1 MLLSMLRIIPLVMS
15 EYSQAILSTL
25 KHLTAEPGV
34 YRMLDAHGDVIY
46 VGKATNLKKRVRSY
60 FTLKHQSTKTQAL
73 VAQIDAIEITVTR
86 SEKEALLL
94 ECTLIKE
101 LRPKYNILMR
111 DDKSFPYIYVQQDHP
126 YPKMKTVR
134 LKQSPEK
141 GYYFGPYPSAGN
153 VHATIHLLQ
162 TIFKLRNCH
171 DKDFSNRT
179 RPCLQYQ
186 IKRCSGPCVNLISKE
201 NYQASVQEAVRF
213 LQGKEQAIFAHF
225 QQEMN
230 QAVEELRY
238 EDAAIW
244 RDKIKNL
251 RMVQEQQAMIS
262 VQGELDVIEIT
273 VERGMAAVIRVCIR
287 DGKVMA
293 SETFFPKIP
302 NRDWYDSDDDV
313 WQEVFSYFVSYYYA
327 QHPRQIPEL
336 IISSREIRD
345 ASLLSQVLQDAS
357 GHRCQ
362 FLMPKRGQK
371 KEWVSFA
378 AHNLQQA
385 IASHQTAWAT
395 IQNRYQALA
404 EFLGLEQIQR
414 MECFDISH
422 TQGQETVAS
431 CVVFDEQGPLKRD
444 YRRFNIT
451 DITPGDDYAAMR
463 QVLVRR
469 CKAYMQNPAIRPDVV
484 IIDGGKGQVSVAKT
498 ILQDLML
505 SGLMVI
511 GVSKGP
517 TRKAGM
523 EKLIIAHSNQE
534 MSLPADHPG
543 LHLLQHIRDEAHRF
557 AITLHRQKRQK
568 KALYSSL
575 ESIEG
580 VGQVR
585 RKVLLQRFGG
595 IRDLARA
602 SIDEIA
608 KVPGISYDLAKRIFE
623 HFHGD

>member
-1 MLLSMLRIIPLVMS
+1 MNEFSL
-15 EYSQAILSTL
+15 AIQTTL

-34 YRMLDAHGDVIY
+34 YRMMDAQGEVIY
-46 VGKATNLKKRVRSY
+46 VGKAANLKKRVRSY
-60 FTLKHQSTKTQAL
+60 FTLKHQSSKTQSL
-73 VAQIDAIEITVTR
+73 VAQIHAIEITVTR

-134 LKQSPEK
+134 LKQTPGK
-141 GYYFGPYPSAGN
+141 GYYFGPYPSASN
-153 VHATIHLLQ
+153 VYATIHLLQ
-162 TIFKLRNCH
+162 TIFKLRNCQ
-171 DKDFSNRT
+171 DQDFARRS

-186 IKRCSGPCVNLISKE
+186 IKRCSAPCVQFISPKD
-201 NYQASVQEAVRF
+201 YQQSVQDALRF

-230 QAVEELRY
+230 EAVAQLRF

-251 RMVQEQQAMIS
+251 RMVQEQQAMITL
-262 VQGELDVIEIT
+262 QGELDVIDVA
-273 VERGMAAVIRVCIR
+273 VERGMAAVIRVSVR
-287 DGKVMA
+287 DGKVMS

-302 NRDWYDSDDDV
+302 NRDWYDSDEEV
-313 WQEVFSYFVSYYYA
+313 WQEVFSYFISYYYA

-336 IISSREIRD
+336 ILSSKDIRD
-345 ASLLSQVLQDAS
+345 TDSLALLLQDLS
-357 GHRCQ
+357 GHHCRFIQ
-362 FLMPKRGQK
+362 PKRGQK
-371 KEWVSFA
+371 KEWLAFA
-378 AHNLQQA
+378 THNLQQA

-395 IQNRYQALA
+395 IQTRYQALA
-404 EFLGLEQIQR
+404 TFLGLAKIER

-422 TQGQETVAS
+422 TQGQATVAS
-431 CVVFDEQGPLKRD
+431 CVVFDEQGPVKRD

-463 QVLVRR
+463 QVLIRR
-469 CKAYMQNPAIRPDVV
+469 CKAYLQNPNIRPDIV
-484 IIDGGKGQVSVAKT
+484 IIDGGKGQVAVAKE
-498 ILQDLML
+498 ILHELMME
-505 SGLMVI
+505 GLVVM

-523 EKLIIAHSNQE
+523 EKLIIADSNRE
-534 MSLPADHPG
+534 CSLPSDHPG

-557 AITLHRQKRQK
+557 AITLHRKKRQK
-568 KALYSSL
+568 KALDSSL
-575 ESIEG
+575 ENIEG
-580 VGQVR
+580 IGHVR
-585 RKVLLQRFGG
+585 RKILLQRFGG
-595 IRDLARA
+595 IRDLSRA

-623 HFHGD
+623 HFHPE

>member
-1 MLLSMLRIIPLVMS
+1 MN
-15 EYSQAILSTL
+15 EFSQAIQTTL

-34 YRMLDAHGDVIY
+34 YRMMDAQGEVIY

-60 FTLKHQSTKTQAL
+60 FTLKHHSAKTQSL
-73 VAQIDAIEITVTR
+73 VAQIHAIDITVTR

-111 DDKSFPYIYVQQDHP
+111 DDKSFPYIYVQQEHP
-126 YPKMKTVR
+126 FPKMKVVR
-134 LKQSPEK
+134 LKQTPGK
-141 GYYFGPYPSAGN
+141 GYYFGPYPSASN

-162 TIFKLRNCH
+162 TIFKLRNCQ
-171 DKDFSNRT
+171 DSDFAHRT

-186 IKRCSGPCVNLISKE
+186 IKRCSAPCVQMISAE
-201 NYQASVQEAVRF
+201 NYRQSVQDALRF
-213 LQGKEQAIFAHF
+213 LQGKEQAIFAQF
-225 QQEMN
+225 QHEMN
-230 QAVEELRY
+230 QAVAEWRY

-251 RMVQEQQAMIS
+251 RMVQEQQAMITL
-262 VQGELDVIEIT
+262 QGELDVIEVA
-273 VERGMAAVIRVCIR
+273 VERGFAAVIRVSVR
-287 DGKVMA
+287 DGKVMS

-302 NRDWYDSDDDV
+302 NRDWYDSDEEL

-336 IISSREIRD
+336 ILSSKNIRD
-345 ASLLSQVLQDAS
+345 VDGLSSMLQEFS
-357 GHRCQ
+357 GQRCQ
-362 FLMPKRGQK
+362 FISPKRGQK
-371 KEWVSFA
+371 KEWLAFA
-378 AHNLQQA
+378 MHNLQQA

-395 IQNRYQALA
+395 IQTRYQALA
-404 EFLGLEQIQR
+404 AFLGLSQISR

-422 TQGQETVAS
+422 TQGQDTVAS
-431 CVVFDEQGPLKRD
+431 CVVFDEQGPVKRD
-444 YRRFNIT
+444 YRRFNIS

-463 QVLVRR
+463 QVLIRR
-469 CKAYMQNPAIRPDVV
+469 CKAYVQNPNTRPDVV
-484 IIDGGKGQVSVAKT
+484 IIDGGKGQVGVAKA
-498 ILQDLML
+498 ILQELMMD
-505 SGLMVI
+505 GLVVL

-534 MSLPADHPG
+534 LSLSHDHPG

-568 KALYSSL
+568 KALDSSL

-580 VGQVR
+580 IGRVR
-585 RKVLLQRFGG
+585 RKILLQRFGG

-623 HFHGD
+623 HFHHE